1 MNKLNMG
8 EILDCF
14 CKGIKFA
21 ELHRPEEAIPDSYDK
36 YEPGFII
43 ALMLQITAAKKK
55 MLNYSQPSAK
65 F

>member
-1 MNKLNMG
+1 MG

-14 CKGIKFA
+14 CKGVQFA
-21 ELHRPEEAIPDSYDK
+21 QLHRPEEAIPVSYDK

-43 ALMLQITAAKKK
+43 VLMLWITAVNNK
-55 MLNYSQPSAK
+55 MLKYWPTWAK